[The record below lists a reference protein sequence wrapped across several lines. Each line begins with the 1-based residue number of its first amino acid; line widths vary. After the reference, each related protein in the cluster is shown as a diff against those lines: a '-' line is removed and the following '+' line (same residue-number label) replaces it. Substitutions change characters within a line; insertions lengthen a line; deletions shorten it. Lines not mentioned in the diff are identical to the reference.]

1 MNIRKKQIAALGLA
15 LAVAGSA
22 AGVGIY
28 AANRPAAPQTAEEAP
43 RVMEAGP
50 ETEKALRRDETV
62 YVIANTDG
70 SVRQIIVS
78 DWIQNGLAA
87 AQVEERSELSQVE
100 AVKGSATYTLG
111 QDNARVWDAQG
122 QDLYYQGSIEKA
134 LPVDMTVTYQMDG
147 QTVTPGQIAG
157 KSGHVTIRFDYENR
171 QYEMVEIDGTEGKI
185 YVPFAMLTGLL
196 LDSDRF
202 TNVTVSNGKLFC
214 DGSHIAVVGVAFP
227 GLQEDLA
234 IERDRLDIPDY
245 VEIEADV
252 KDFSLATAVTVA
264 SSGLFDQLDDETLE
278 KLELGELTDG
288 IGRMTD
294 AMDQLMDGSSQLYD
308 GLCTLLDS
316 SQQLIDGVDRLCQG
330 LDELTSHNSQL
341 NGGAKQVF
349 QSLIAAANSQL
360 QTSGLTVPELTVDN
374 YSQVLE
380 SLLQQLDGASAY
392 AESEARKK
400 IEAAVAAQQE
410 QVSAAVEQAVE
421 QQVAAQVEQAVEQ
434 QVWQQVLSA
443 AGLTEEAYDAGT
455 AAGAIPQ
462 KQQEQL
468 QAALKA
474 QMASETIKGLI
485 SQTKA
490 AKMESDEIRALM
502 GQKTEQTM
510 AELVEENLQSE
521 EVQSQIRSAAEQASA
536 GAQSIRSLK
545 EQLDSYQS
553 FYQGLLAYT
562 AGVAQARDGAAQLQS
577 SLPALT
583 DGVTRLRDGSM
594 ELSDGLRQ
602 FREEG
607 IQKLADALGGDLG
620 QLSSRLKAI
629 REAAQNYRSFS
640 GDGTD
645 MPSQVRFIYRMEAI
659 EVQEND

>member
-171 QYEMVEIDGTEGKI
+171 QYEMVEIDGTEEKI

-214 DGSHIAVVGVAFP
+214 DGSHTAVVGVAFP

-234 IERDRLDIPDY
+234 MEKDRLDIPDY
-245 VEIEADV
+245 VEIQADV

-330 LDELTSHNSQL
+330 LDELTAHNSQL

-349 QSLIAAANSQL
+349 ESLIAAANSQL
-360 QTSGLTVPELTVDN
+360 QTSGLTVPELTVEN

-490 AKMESDEIRALM
+490 AKMESDEIRALI

-640 GDGTD
+640 GDAED

>member
-171 QYEMVEIDGTEGKI
+171 QYEMVEIDGTEEKI

-214 DGSHIAVVGVAFP
+214 DGSHTAVVGVAFP

-234 IERDRLDIPDY
+234 MEKDRLDIPDY

-330 LDELTSHNSQL
+330 LNELTAHNSQL

-392 AESEARKK
+392 AESAARKK

-443 AGLTEEAYDAGT
+443 AGLTKETYDAGI
-455 AAGAIPQ
+455 AAGAISQ

-490 AKMESDEIRALM
+490 AKMESDEIRALI

-640 GDGTD
+640 GDAED

-659 EVQEND
+659 EAQEND

>member
-70 SVRQIIVS
+70 SVRRIIVS
-78 DWIQNGLAA
+78 DWIRNGLAA

-171 QYEMVEIDGTEGKI
+171 QYEMVEIDGTEEKI

-202 TNVTVSNGKLFC
+202 TNVSVSNGKLFC
-214 DGSHIAVVGVAFP
+214 DGSHTAVVGVAFP

-234 IERDRLDIPDY
+234 MEKDRLDIPDY

-330 LDELTSHNSQL
+330 LNELTAHNSQL

-349 QSLIAAANSQL
+349 ESLIAAANSQL

-421 QQVAAQVEQAVEQ
+421 QQVAAQVEQALEQ

-490 AKMESDEIRALM
+490 AKMESDEIRALI

-640 GDGTD
+640 GDAED

-659 EVQEND
+659 EAQEND

>member
-70 SVRQIIVS
+70 SVRRIIVS

-100 AVKGSATYTLG
+100 AVKGSAIYTLG

-171 QYEMVEIDGTEGKI
+171 QYEMVEIDGTEEKI

-214 DGSHIAVVGVAFP
+214 DGSHTAVVGVAFP

-234 IERDRLDIPDY
+234 MEKDRLDIPDY

-330 LDELTSHNSQL
+330 LNELTAHNSQL

-349 QSLIAAANSQL
+349 ESLIAAANSQL

-485 SQTKA
+485 SQTKV
-490 AKMESDEIRALM
+490 AKMESEELRSLIE
-502 GQKTEQTM
+502 QKTEQTM

-640 GDGTD
+640 GDAED

-659 EVQEND
+659 EAQEND

>member
-171 QYEMVEIDGTEGKI
+171 QYEMVEIDGTEEKI

-214 DGSHIAVVGVAFP
+214 DGSHTAVVGVAFP

-234 IERDRLDIPDY
+234 MEKDRLDLPDY
-245 VEIEADV
+245 VEIQADV

-264 SSGLFDQLDDETLE
+264 SSDLFDQLNDEALE
-278 KLELGELTDG
+278 KLEMGELTDG

-330 LDELTSHNSQL
+330 LNELTAHNSQL

-349 QSLIAAANSQL
+349 QSLITAANSQL

-443 AGLTEEAYDAGT
+443 AGLTEETYDAGT

-490 AKMESDEIRALM
+490 AKMESDEIRALIE
-502 GQKTEQTM
+502 QKTEQTM

-640 GDGTD
+640 GDAED

-659 EVQEND
+659 EAQEND

>member
-171 QYEMVEIDGTEGKI
+171 QYEMVEIDGTEEKI

-214 DGSHIAVVGVAFP
+214 DGSHTAVVGVAFP

-234 IERDRLDIPDY
+234 MEKDRLDIPDY

-278 KLELGELTDG
+278 KLELGELTGG

-330 LDELTSHNSQL
+330 LNELTSHNSQL

-392 AESEARKK
+392 AESAARKK

-421 QQVAAQVEQAVEQ
+421 QQMAAQVEQAVEQ

-443 AGLTEEAYDAGT
+443 AGLTEETYDAGT

-490 AKMESDEIRALM
+490 AKMESNEIRALI

-640 GDGTD
+640 GDAED

-659 EVQEND
+659 EAQEND

>member
-171 QYEMVEIDGTEGKI
+171 QYEMVEIDGTEEKI

-214 DGSHIAVVGVAFP
+214 DGSHTAVVGVAFP
-227 GLQEDLA
+227 GLQEDLSM
-234 IERDRLDIPDY
+234 EKDRLDIPDY

-252 KDFSLATAVTVA
+252 KNFSLATAVTVA
-264 SSGLFDQLDDETLE
+264 SSDLFDQLNDEMLE
-278 KLELGELTDG
+278 RLELGELADG
-288 IGRMTD
+288 VDRMSD

-308 GLCTLLDS
+308 GLCALLDS
-316 SQQLIDGVDRLCQG
+316 SQQLIDGVDQLSQG
-330 LDELTSHNSQL
+330 LNELTSHNSQL

-360 QTSGLTVPELTVDN
+360 QASGLTVPELTVEN

-380 SLLQQLDGASAY
+380 ELLQQLDGASAY

-443 AGLTEEAYDAGT
+443 AGLTEETYDAGT

-490 AKMESDEIRALM
+490 AKMESDEIRALI

-640 GDGTD
+640 GDAED

-659 EVQEND
+659 EAQEND

>member
-87 AQVEERSELSQVE
+87 AQVEERSELLQVE

-171 QYEMVEIDGTEGKI
+171 QYEMVEIDGTEEKI

-214 DGSHIAVVGVAFP
+214 DGSHTAVVGVAFP

-234 IERDRLDIPDY
+234 MEKDRLDIPDY

-330 LDELTSHNSQL
+330 LNELTAHNSQL

-349 QSLIAAANSQL
+349 QSLITAANSQL
-360 QTSGLTVPELTVDN
+360 QASGLTVPELTVDN

-490 AKMESDEIRALM
+490 AKMESDEIRALI

-640 GDGTD
+640 GDAED

>member
-70 SVRQIIVS
+70 SVRRIIVS
-78 DWIQNGLAA
+78 DWIRNGLAA

-171 QYEMVEIDGTEGKI
+171 QYEMVEIDGTEEKI

-214 DGSHIAVVGVAFP
+214 DGSHTAVVGVAFP

-234 IERDRLDIPDY
+234 MEKDRLDIPDY

-330 LDELTSHNSQL
+330 LNELTAHNSQL

-349 QSLIAAANSQL
+349 ESLIAAANSQL

-485 SQTKA
+485 FQTKA
-490 AKMESDEIRALM
+490 AKMESDEIRALI

-583 DGVTRLRDGSM
+583 DGVTRLRDGFM

-640 GDGTD
+640 GDAED

-659 EVQEND
+659 EAQEND

>member
-1 MNIRKKQIAALGLA
+1 MNIRKKQIIALSLA

-70 SVRQIIVS
+70 SVRRIIVS

-134 LPVDMTVTYQMDG
+134 LPVDMTVTYQMDD

-171 QYEMVEIDGTEGKI
+171 QYEMVEIDGTEEKI

-214 DGSHIAVVGVAFP
+214 DGSHTAVVGVAFP

-234 IERDRLDIPDY
+234 MEKDRLDIPDY

-264 SSGLFDQLDDETLE
+264 SSGLFDQLDDEALE

-330 LDELTSHNSQL
+330 LNELTAHNSQL

-349 QSLIAAANSQL
+349 ESLIAAANSQL

-443 AGLTEEAYDAGT
+443 AGLTEEAYNAGT

-468 QAALKA
+468 QAVLKA

-490 AKMESDEIRALM
+490 AKMESEELRALIE
-502 GQKTEQTM
+502 QKTEQTM

-521 EVQSQIRSAAEQASA
+521 EIQSQIRSAAEQASA

-577 SLPALT
+577 SLSALT

-629 REAAQNYRSFS
+629 REVARHYCSFS
-640 GDGTD
+640 GDAED

-659 EVQEND
+659 EAQEND

>member
-70 SVRQIIVS
+70 SVRRIIVS

-134 LPVDMTVTYQMDG
+134 LPVDMTVTYQMNG

-171 QYEMVEIDGTEGKI
+171 QYEMVEIDGTEEKI

-214 DGSHIAVVGVAFP
+214 DGSHTAVVGVAFP

-234 IERDRLDIPDY
+234 MEKDRLDIPDY

-330 LDELTSHNSQL
+330 LNELTAHNSQL

-400 IEAAVAAQQE
+400 IEAAVATQQE

-443 AGLTEEAYDAGT
+443 AGLTEDAYDAGT

-490 AKMESDEIRALM
+490 AKMESDEIRALI

>member
-171 QYEMVEIDGTEGKI
+171 QYEMVEIDGTEEKI

-214 DGSHIAVVGVAFP
+214 DGSHTAVVGVAFP

-234 IERDRLDIPDY
+234 MEKDRLDIPDY

-330 LDELTSHNSQL
+330 LNELTAHNSQL

-349 QSLIAAANSQL
+349 ESLIAAANSQL

-443 AGLTEEAYDAGT
+443 AGLTEETYDAGT
-455 AAGAIPQ
+455 AAGAISQ

-490 AKMESDEIRALM
+490 AKMESDEIRALI

-620 QLSSRLKAI
+620 QLNSRLKAI

-640 GDGTD
+640 GDAED

-659 EVQEND
+659 EAQEND

>member
-1 MNIRKKQIAALGLA
+1 MNIRKKQIIALSLA

-50 ETEKALRRDETV
+50 GAEETLHRDETV

-70 SVRQIIVS
+70 SVRRIIVS
-78 DWIQNGLAA
+78 DWIRNGLAA

-100 AVKGSATYTLG
+100 ALKGSATYTLG

-171 QYEMVEIDGTEGKI
+171 QYEMVEIDGTEEKI

-214 DGSHIAVVGVAFP
+214 DGSHTAVVGVAFP

-234 IERDRLDIPDY
+234 MEKDRLDIPDY

-330 LDELTSHNSQL
+330 LNELTAHNSQL

-349 QSLIAAANSQL
+349 ESLIAAANSQL

-474 QMASETIKGLI
+474 QMASETVKGLI

-490 AKMESDEIRALM
+490 AKMESDEICALI

-620 QLSSRLKAI
+620 QPSSRLKAI

-640 GDGTD
+640 GDAED

-659 EVQEND
+659 EAQEND

>member
-1 MNIRKKQIAALGLA
+1 MNIRKKQIVALGLA

-171 QYEMVEIDGTEGKI
+171 QYEMVEIDGTEEKI

-214 DGSHIAVVGVAFP
+214 DGSHTAVVGVAFP

-234 IERDRLDIPDY
+234 MEKDRLDIPDY

-330 LDELTSHNSQL
+330 LNELTAHNSQL

-410 QVSAAVEQAVE
+410 QVSAAVEQAVV

-490 AKMESDEIRALM
+490 AKMESDEIRALI

-640 GDGTD
+640 GDAED

-659 EVQEND
+659 EAQEND

>member
-15 LAVAGSA
+15 LAVAGST

-171 QYEMVEIDGTEGKI
+171 QYEMVEIDGTEEKI

-214 DGSHIAVVGVAFP
+214 DGSHTAVVGVAFP

-234 IERDRLDIPDY
+234 MEKDRLDIPDY

-294 AMDQLMDGSSQLYD
+294 TMDRLMDGSSQLYN

-330 LDELTSHNSQL
+330 LNELTAHNSQL

-349 QSLIAAANSQL
+349 ESLIAAANSQL

-410 QVSAAVEQAVE
+410 QISAAVEQAVE

-443 AGLTEEAYDAGT
+443 AGLTEETYDAGT

-490 AKMESDEIRALM
+490 AKMESDEIRALI

-629 REAAQNYRSFS
+629 REVAQHYCSFS

-659 EVQEND
+659 EAQEND

>member
-78 DWIQNGLAA
+78 DWIRNGLAA
-87 AQVEERSELSQVE
+87 AQVEERSKLSQVE

-171 QYEMVEIDGTEGKI
+171 QYEMVEIDGTEEKI

-214 DGSHIAVVGVAFP
+214 DGSHTAVVGVAFP

-234 IERDRLDIPDY
+234 MEKDRLDIPDY

-330 LDELTSHNSQL
+330 LNELTAHNSQL

-349 QSLIAAANSQL
+349 ESLIAAANSQL

-443 AGLTEEAYDAGT
+443 AGLTEETYDAGT

-490 AKMESDEIRALM
+490 AKMESDEIRALI

-545 EQLDSYQS
+545 EQMDSYQS

-640 GDGTD
+640 GDAED

-659 EVQEND
+659 EAQEND

>member
-171 QYEMVEIDGTEGKI
+171 QYEMVEIDGTEEKI

-214 DGSHIAVVGVAFP
+214 DGSHTAVVGVAFP

-234 IERDRLDIPDY
+234 MEKDRLDIPDY

-330 LDELTSHNSQL
+330 LNELTAHNSQL

-349 QSLIAAANSQL
+349 ESLIAAANSQL
-360 QTSGLTVPELTVDN
+360 QTSGMTVPELTVDN

-392 AESEARKK
+392 AQSEARKK

-443 AGLTEEAYDAGT
+443 AGLTEETYDAGT

-468 QAALKA
+468 QAVLKA

-490 AKMESDEIRALM
+490 AKMESEELRALIE
-502 GQKTEQTM
+502 QKTEQTM

-521 EVQSQIRSAAEQASA
+521 EIQSQIRSAAEQASA

-640 GDGTD
+640 GDAED

-659 EVQEND
+659 EAQEND

>member
-70 SVRQIIVS
+70 SVRRIIVS

-171 QYEMVEIDGTEGKI
+171 QYEMVEIDGTEEKI

-214 DGSHIAVVGVAFP
+214 DGSHTAVVGVAFP

-234 IERDRLDIPDY
+234 MEKDRLDIPDY

-330 LDELTSHNSQL
+330 LNELTAHNSQL

-349 QSLIAAANSQL
+349 ESLIAAANSQL
-360 QTSGLTVPELTVDN
+360 QASGLTVPELTVDN

-392 AESEARKK
+392 AQSEARKK

-485 SQTKA
+485 SQTKV
-490 AKMESDEIRALM
+490 AKMESEELRALIE
-502 GQKTEQTM
+502 QKTEQTM

-640 GDGTD
+640 GDAED

-659 EVQEND
+659 EAQEND

>member
-147 QTVTPGQIAG
+147 QTVAPGQIAG

-171 QYEMVEIDGTEGKI
+171 QYEMVEIDGTEEKI

-234 IERDRLDIPDY
+234 IERDRLNIPDY
-245 VEIEADV
+245 VEIQADV

-308 GLCTLLDS
+308 GLCALLDS

-330 LDELTSHNSQL
+330 LNELTAHNSQL

-349 QSLIAAANSQL
+349 ESLITAANSQL

-443 AGLTEEAYDAGT
+443 AGLTEETYDAGT

-490 AKMESDEIRALM
+490 AKMESDEIRALI

-640 GDGTD
+640 GDAED

-659 EVQEND
+659 EAQEND

>member
-171 QYEMVEIDGTEGKI
+171 QYEMVEIDGTEEKI

-214 DGSHIAVVGVAFP
+214 DGSHTAVVGVAFP
-227 GLQEDLA
+227 GLQEDLSM
-234 IERDRLDIPDY
+234 EKDRLDLPDY
-245 VEIEADV
+245 VEIQADV

-264 SSGLFDQLDDETLE
+264 SSDLFDQLNDETLE

-330 LDELTSHNSQL
+330 LNELTAHNSQL

-349 QSLIAAANSQL
+349 ESLIAAANSQL

-443 AGLTEEAYDAGT
+443 AGLTEETYDAGT

-490 AKMESDEIRALM
+490 AKMESDEIRALI

-640 GDGTD
+640 GDAED

>member
-1 MNIRKKQIAALGLA
+1 MNIRKKQIIALSLA

-22 AGVGIY
+22 AGVGNY

-50 ETEKALRRDETV
+50 GAEETLHRDETV

-70 SVRQIIVS
+70 SVRRIIVS
-78 DWIQNGLAA
+78 DWIRNGLAA

-171 QYEMVEIDGTEGKI
+171 QYEMVEIDGTEEKI

-214 DGSHIAVVGVAFP
+214 DGSHTAVVGVAFP

-234 IERDRLDIPDY
+234 MEKDRLDIPDY

-330 LDELTSHNSQL
+330 LNELTAHNSQL

-349 QSLIAAANSQL
+349 ESLIAAANSQL

-640 GDGTD
+640 GDAED

-659 EVQEND
+659 EAQEND

>member
-28 AANRPAAPQTAEEAP
+28 AANHPAAPQTAEEAP

-171 QYEMVEIDGTEGKI
+171 QYEMVEIDGTEEKI

-214 DGSHIAVVGVAFP
+214 DGSHTAVVGVAFP

-234 IERDRLDIPDY
+234 MEKDRLDIPDY

-330 LDELTSHNSQL
+330 LNELTAHNSQL

-349 QSLIAAANSQL
+349 ESLIAAANSQL

-640 GDGTD
+640 GDAED

-659 EVQEND
+659 EAQEND

>member
-1 MNIRKKQIAALGLA
+1 MNIRKKQIIALSLA

-28 AANRPAAPQTAEEAP
+28 AANRPAASQTAEEAP

-50 ETEKALRRDETV
+50 GAEETLHRDETV

-78 DWIQNGLAA
+78 DWIRNGLAA

-171 QYEMVEIDGTEGKI
+171 QYEMVEIDGTEEKI

-214 DGSHIAVVGVAFP
+214 DGSHTAVVGVAFP

-234 IERDRLDIPDY
+234 MEKDRLDLPDY
-245 VEIEADV
+245 VEIQADV

-330 LDELTSHNSQL
+330 LNELTAHNSQL

-349 QSLIAAANSQL
+349 ESLIAAANSQL

-443 AGLTEEAYDAGT
+443 AGLTEETYDAGT

-490 AKMESDEIRALM
+490 AKMESEELRALIE
-502 GQKTEQTM
+502 QKTEQTM

-640 GDGTD
+640 GDAED

-659 EVQEND
+659 EAQEND

>member
-171 QYEMVEIDGTEGKI
+171 QYEMVEIDGTEEKI

-214 DGSHIAVVGVAFP
+214 DGSHTAVVGVAFP

-234 IERDRLDIPDY
+234 MEKDRLDIPDY

-278 KLELGELTDG
+278 KLELGELADG

-330 LDELTSHNSQL
+330 LNELTAHNSQL

-421 QQVAAQVEQAVEQ
+421 QQTAAQVEQAVEQ

-443 AGLTEEAYDAGT
+443 AGLTEETYDAGT

-490 AKMESDEIRALM
+490 AKWKAM
-502 GQKTEQTM
+502 
-510 AELVEENLQSE
+510 
-521 EVQSQIRSAAEQASA
+521 RSA
-536 GAQSIRSLK
+536 
-545 EQLDSYQS
+545 
-553 FYQGLLAYT
+553 
-562 AGVAQARDGAAQLQS
+562 
-577 SLPALT
+577 P
-583 DGVTRLRDGSM
+583 
-594 ELSDGLRQ
+594 
-602 FREEG
+602 
-607 IQKLADALGGDLG
+607 
-620 QLSSRLKAI
+620 
-629 REAAQNYRSFS
+629 
-640 GDGTD
+640 
-645 MPSQVRFIYRMEAI
+645 
-659 EVQEND
+659 

>member
-1 MNIRKKQIAALGLA
+1 MNIRKKQIIALSLA

-171 QYEMVEIDGTEGKI
+171 QYEMVEIDGTEEKI

-214 DGSHIAVVGVAFP
+214 DGSHTAVVGVAFP

-234 IERDRLDIPDY
+234 MEKDRLDIPDY

-278 KLELGELTDG
+278 KLELGELTGG

-349 QSLIAAANSQL
+349 ESLIAAANSQL

-421 QQVAAQVEQAVEQ
+421 QQTAAQVEQAVEQ

-490 AKMESDEIRALM
+490 AKMESDEIRALI

-629 REAAQNYRSFS
+629 REVTRHYCSFS

>member
-70 SVRQIIVS
+70 SVRRIIVS

-171 QYEMVEIDGTEGKI
+171 QYEMVEIDGTEEKI

-214 DGSHIAVVGVAFP
+214 DGSHTAVVGVAFP

-234 IERDRLDIPDY
+234 MEKDRLDIPDY

-278 KLELGELTDG
+278 KLELGELTGG

-330 LDELTSHNSQL
+330 LNELTAHNSQL

-349 QSLIAAANSQL
+349 ESLIAAANSQL

-421 QQVAAQVEQAVEQ
+421 QQMAAQVEQAVEQ

-490 AKMESDEIRALM
+490 AKMESEELRALI

-640 GDGTD
+640 GDAED

-659 EVQEND
+659 EAQEND

>member
-171 QYEMVEIDGTEGKI
+171 QYEMVEIDGTEEKI

-214 DGSHIAVVGVAFP
+214 DGSHTAVVGVAFP

-234 IERDRLDIPDY
+234 MEKDRLDIPDY

-278 KLELGELTDG
+278 RLELGELADG
-288 IGRMTD
+288 VDRMSD

-330 LDELTSHNSQL
+330 LNELTAHNSQL

-360 QTSGLTVPELTVDN
+360 QTSRLTVPELTVDN

-392 AESEARKK
+392 AESETRKK

-474 QMASETIKGLI
+474 QMASETVKGLI

-490 AKMESDEIRALM
+490 AKMESDEIRALI

-640 GDGTD
+640 GDAED

-659 EVQEND
+659 EAQEND

>member
-70 SVRQIIVS
+70 SVRRIIVS

-171 QYEMVEIDGTEGKI
+171 QYEMVEIDGTEEKI

-214 DGSHIAVVGVAFP
+214 DGSHTAVVGVAFP

-234 IERDRLDIPDY
+234 MEKERLDIPDY

-278 KLELGELTDG
+278 KLELGEITDG

-330 LDELTSHNSQL
+330 LNELTAHNSQL

-349 QSLIAAANSQL
+349 ESLIAAANSQL

-434 QVWQQVLSA
+434 QVWQQVLFA
-443 AGLTEEAYDAGT
+443 AGLTKETYDAGI

-490 AKMESDEIRALM
+490 AKMESDEIRALIE
-502 GQKTEQTM
+502 QKTEQTM

-640 GDGTD
+640 GDAED

>member
-1 MNIRKKQIAALGLA
+1 MNIRKKQIVALGLA

-171 QYEMVEIDGTEGKI
+171 QYEMVEIDGTEEKI

-234 IERDRLDIPDY
+234 MEKDRLDIPDY

-330 LDELTSHNSQL
+330 LNELTAHNSQL

-392 AESEARKK
+392 AESAARKK

-443 AGLTEEAYDAGT
+443 AGLTEETYDAGT

-490 AKMESDEIRALM
+490 AKMESDEIRALI

-562 AGVAQARDGAAQLQS
+562 AGVAQARDGAVQLQS

-640 GDGTD
+640 GDAED

-659 EVQEND
+659 EAQEND

>member
-70 SVRQIIVS
+70 SVRRIIVS
-78 DWIQNGLAA
+78 DWIRNGLAA

-171 QYEMVEIDGTEGKI
+171 QYEMVEIDGTEEKI

-214 DGSHIAVVGVAFP
+214 DGSHTAVVGVAFP

-234 IERDRLDIPDY
+234 MEKDRLDIPDY

-264 SSGLFDQLDDETLE
+264 SSDLFDQRNDETLE
-278 KLELGELTDG
+278 RLELGELADG
-288 IGRMTD
+288 VDRMSD

-330 LDELTSHNSQL
+330 LNELTAHNSQL

-349 QSLIAAANSQL
+349 ESLIAAANSQL
-360 QTSGLTVPELTVDN
+360 QTSGMTVPELTVDN

-400 IEAAVAAQQE
+400 IEAAVATQQE

-434 QVWQQVLSA
+434 QVWQQVLFA
-443 AGLTEEAYDAGT
+443 AGLTKETYDAGI
-455 AAGAIPQ
+455 AAGAISQ

-468 QAALKA
+468 QAALKE
-474 QMASETIKGLI
+474 QMASETVKGLI
-485 SQTKA
+485 SQTKV
-490 AKMESDEIRALM
+490 AKMESEELRALIE
-502 GQKTEQTM
+502 QKTKQTM

-629 REAAQNYRSFS
+629 REVAQNYRSFS

-659 EVQEND
+659 EAQEND

>member
-171 QYEMVEIDGTEGKI
+171 QYEMVEIDGTEEKI

-214 DGSHIAVVGVAFP
+214 DGSHTAVVGVAFP

-234 IERDRLDIPDY
+234 MEKDRLDIPDY

-330 LDELTSHNSQL
+330 LNELTAHNSQL

-349 QSLIAAANSQL
+349 ESLIAAANSQL

-474 QMASETIKGLI
+474 QMASETRKGLI

-490 AKMESDEIRALM
+490 AKMESEELRALIE
-502 GQKTEQTM
+502 QKTEQTM

-521 EVQSQIRSAAEQASA
+521 EIQSQIRSAAEQASA

-545 EQLDSYQS
+545 EQLDSYRS

-583 DGVTRLRDGSM
+583 DGVTRLRGGSM

-629 REAAQNYRSFS
+629 REVARHYCSFS

-659 EVQEND
+659 EAQEND

>member
-1 MNIRKKQIAALGLA
+1 MNIRKKQIAALSLA

-70 SVRQIIVS
+70 SVRRIIVS

-147 QTVTPGQIAG
+147 QTVAPGQIAG

-171 QYEMVEIDGTEGKI
+171 QYEMVEIDGTEEKI

-214 DGSHIAVVGVAFP
+214 DGSHTAVVGVAFP

-234 IERDRLDIPDY
+234 MEKERLDIPDY

-278 KLELGELTDG
+278 KLELGEITDG

-294 AMDQLMDGSSQLYD
+294 AMNQLMDGSSQLYD

-316 SQQLIDGVDRLCQG
+316 SQQLIDGVDQLCQG
-330 LDELTSHNSQL
+330 LNELTSHNSQL

-349 QSLIAAANSQL
+349 QSLITAANSQL
-360 QTSGLTVPELTVDN
+360 QASGLTVPELTVEN

-380 SLLQQLDGASAY
+380 DLLQQLDGASAY

-490 AKMESDEIRALM
+490 AKMESDEIRALI

-640 GDGTD
+640 GDAED

-659 EVQEND
+659 EAQEND

>member
-70 SVRQIIVS
+70 SVRRIIVS

-171 QYEMVEIDGTEGKI
+171 QYEMVEIDGTEEKI

-288 IGRMTD
+288 IGRMSD

-330 LDELTSHNSQL
+330 LNELTAHNSQL

-349 QSLIAAANSQL
+349 ESLIAAANSQL

-490 AKMESDEIRALM
+490 AKMESDEIRALI

-545 EQLDSYQS
+545 EQLDSYRS

-629 REAAQNYRSFS
+629 REVARHYCSFS
-640 GDGTD
+640 GDAED

-659 EVQEND
+659 EAQEND

>member
-50 ETEKALRRDETV
+50 GAEETLHRDETV

-171 QYEMVEIDGTEGKI
+171 QYEMVEIDGTEEKI

-214 DGSHIAVVGVAFP
+214 DGSHTAVVGVAFP

-234 IERDRLDIPDY
+234 MEKDRLDIPDY

-278 KLELGELTDG
+278 RLELGELADG
-288 IGRMTD
+288 VDRMSD

-330 LDELTSHNSQL
+330 LNELTAHNSQL

-360 QTSGLTVPELTVDN
+360 QTSRLTVPELTVDN

-392 AESEARKK
+392 AESETRKK

-474 QMASETIKGLI
+474 QMASETVKGLI

-490 AKMESDEIRALM
+490 AKMESDEIRALI

-640 GDGTD
+640 GDAED

-659 EVQEND
+659 EAQEND

>member
-171 QYEMVEIDGTEGKI
+171 QYEMVEIDGTEEKI

-214 DGSHIAVVGVAFP
+214 DGSHTAVVGVAFP

-234 IERDRLDIPDY
+234 MEKDRLDIPDY

-330 LDELTSHNSQL
+330 LNELTAHNSQL

-349 QSLIAAANSQL
+349 ESLIAAANSQL
-360 QTSGLTVPELTVDN
+360 QASGLTVPELTVDN

-443 AGLTEEAYDAGT
+443 AGLTKETYDAGI
-455 AAGAIPQ
+455 AAGAISQ

-490 AKMESDEIRALM
+490 AKMESDEIRALI

-640 GDGTD
+640 GDAED

-659 EVQEND
+659 EAQEND

>member
-1 MNIRKKQIAALGLA
+1 MNIRKKQIIALSLA

-111 QDNARVWDAQG
+111 QDNARVWDAHG

-171 QYEMVEIDGTEGKI
+171 QYEMVEIDGTEEKI

-214 DGSHIAVVGVAFP
+214 DGSHTAVVGVAFP

-234 IERDRLDIPDY
+234 MEKERLDIPDY

-278 KLELGELTDG
+278 KLELGEITDG

-294 AMDQLMDGSSQLYD
+294 AMNQLMDGSSQLYD

-330 LDELTSHNSQL
+330 LNELTAHNSQL

-349 QSLIAAANSQL
+349 ESLIAAANSQL

-421 QQVAAQVEQAVEQ
+421 QQMAAQVEQAVEQ

-490 AKMESDEIRALM
+490 AKMESDEIRALI

-640 GDGTD
+640 GDAED

-659 EVQEND
+659 EAQEND

>member
-70 SVRQIIVS
+70 SVRRIIVS

-171 QYEMVEIDGTEGKI
+171 QYEMVEIDGTEEKI

-214 DGSHIAVVGVAFP
+214 DGSHTAVVGVAFP

-234 IERDRLDIPDY
+234 MEKDRLDIPDY

-264 SSGLFDQLDDETLE
+264 SSGLLDQLDDETLE

-330 LDELTSHNSQL
+330 LNELTAHNSQL

-349 QSLIAAANSQL
+349 ESLIAAANSQL

-490 AKMESDEIRALM
+490 AKMESDEIRALI

-640 GDGTD
+640 GDAED

-659 EVQEND
+659 EAQEND

>member
-1 MNIRKKQIAALGLA
+1 MNIRKKQIIALGLA

-78 DWIQNGLAA
+78 DWIRNGLAA

-171 QYEMVEIDGTEGKI
+171 QYEMVEIDGTEEKI

-214 DGSHIAVVGVAFP
+214 DGSHTAVVGVAFP

-234 IERDRLDIPDY
+234 MEKDRLDIPDY

-264 SSGLFDQLDDETLE
+264 SSGLFDQLDDEALE
-278 KLELGELTDG
+278 KLEMGELTDG

-330 LDELTSHNSQL
+330 LNELTAHNSQL

-360 QTSGLTVPELTVDN
+360 QTSRLTVPELTVDN

-392 AESEARKK
+392 AESETRKK

-474 QMASETIKGLI
+474 QMASETVKGLI

-490 AKMESDEIRALM
+490 AKMESDEIRALI
-502 GQKTEQTM
+502 G
-510 AELVEENLQSE
+510 
-521 EVQSQIRSAAEQASA
+521 
-536 GAQSIRSLK
+536 
-545 EQLDSYQS
+545 
-553 FYQGLLAYT
+553 F
-562 AGVAQARDGAAQLQS
+562 
-577 SLPALT
+577 
-583 DGVTRLRDGSM
+583 
-594 ELSDGLRQ
+594 
-602 FREEG
+602 F
-607 IQKLADALGGDLG
+607 
-620 QLSSRLKAI
+620 
-629 REAAQNYRSFS
+629 F
-640 GDGTD
+640 
-645 MPSQVRFIYRMEAI
+645 
-659 EVQEND
+659 

>member
-171 QYEMVEIDGTEGKI
+171 QYEMVEIDGTEEKI

-214 DGSHIAVVGVAFP
+214 DGSHTAVVGVAFP

-234 IERDRLDIPDY
+234 MEKDRLDIPDY

-294 AMDQLMDGSSQLYD
+294 AMDQLMDGSPQLYD

-330 LDELTSHNSQL
+330 LNELTAHNSQL

-349 QSLIAAANSQL
+349 ESLIAAANSQL

-490 AKMESDEIRALM
+490 AKMESDEIRALI

-545 EQLDSYQS
+545 EQLDSYRS

-629 REAAQNYRSFS
+629 REVARHYCSFS